1 VCGGGRYDGLIEEL
15 GGPPTCGIGFGM
27 GVERLLMVQDL
38 ERAAPPAP
46 RLYDAFVCTLG
57 RDARLKGLSLV
68 ADLRK
73 AGLSADLDHA
83 ARSLKAQFKY
93 ADKTGAPYVVVLA
106 GDELAKGA
114 AKLRDMAGS
123 SEEEVPFEHLIPTLK
138 ERLGRD

>member
-1 VCGGGRYDGLIEEL
+1 MGWKAAHGAEL
-15 GGPPTCGIGFGM
+15 N
-27 GVERLLMVQDL
+27 
-38 ERAAPPAP
+38 APRPAP
-46 RLYDAFVCTLG
+46 GCTTPSCAG
-57 RDARLKGLSLV
+57 RDARLKGLTPV